1 VNDPGAH
8 RLGRRANKLVF
19 FFRVLHE
26 EKNRVV
32 FSVAARFR
40 AGKMGVSSVA
50 VRHPQAK
57 PRRISGFACKRR
69 AAVRR
74 SCGVVREDIASTPA
88 WVLRLVVAGVENMA
102 ESGVSGQGLHHPH
115 DRDRIRRFRSDFS
128 GFFARHPSGRSQ
140 RRPGQWE
147 SGWGIEAGAPLS
159 PCGRGVGER
168 GALCCLLLIESRTR
182 CNSNHSP

>member
-1 VNDPGAH
+1 
-8 RLGRRANKLVF
+8 
-19 FFRVLHE
+19 
-26 EKNRVV
+26 
-32 FSVAARFR
+32 
-40 AGKMGVSSVA
+40 
-50 VRHPQAK
+50 
-57 PRRISGFACKRR
+57 
-69 AAVRR
+69 VRR
-74 SCGVVREDIASTPA
+74 SCGVVREDIASTTA